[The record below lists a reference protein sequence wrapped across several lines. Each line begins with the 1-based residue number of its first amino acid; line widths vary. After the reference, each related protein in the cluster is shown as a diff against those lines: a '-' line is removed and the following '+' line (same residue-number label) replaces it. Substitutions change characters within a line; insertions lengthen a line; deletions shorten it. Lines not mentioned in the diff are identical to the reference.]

1 MKIESLHALI
11 IDRHCG
17 ELSPEAAELLDH
29 HLATN
34 ATARQEAERVLA
46 SLNATREAV
55 LRHPELARVP
65 MVTSPLQRIVRVRS
79 PLPWLARAAA
89 LALLAG
95 AAGFYVGRVSPP
107 SASASVI
114 ASATQVATPA
124 KDSPWARYELSFDAA
139 RSGMTV
145 VRVDTPSFS
154 RP

>member
-1 MKIESLHALI
+1 MKTESLHALI

-29 HLATN
+29 HLAN
-34 ATARQEAERVLA
+34 NPTARQEAERVLA

-65 MVTSPLQRIVRVRS
+65 VMTSPQPRIVRARS

-89 LALLAG
+89 VALLAG

-107 SASASVI
+107 STSAPVI
-114 ASATQVATPA
+114 ASAAPVSTPA
-124 KDSPWARYELSFDAA
+124 RPSPWARYELSFDPA